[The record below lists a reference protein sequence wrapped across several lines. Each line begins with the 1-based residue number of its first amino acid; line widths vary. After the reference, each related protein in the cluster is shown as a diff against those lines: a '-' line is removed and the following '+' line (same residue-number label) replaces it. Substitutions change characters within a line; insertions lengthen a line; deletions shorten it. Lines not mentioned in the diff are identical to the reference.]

1 MTPAASRFR
10 ILLYY
15 REASHQPSTAQPL
28 DNLTH
33 SLFAVTLGRTPLGRA
48 GRGTTAALLI
58 ASNAPDIDILTA
70 AGGGASYL
78 QWHRG
83 PTHGPLG
90 IIGLGFLTAGLVWLW
105 QRFRDKGGDEP
116 GRAAFGTLV
125 GISIVGVLLHVLMD
139 VPTSYGTRVLSP
151 FDWHWFAE
159 DWVPIVDVY
168 LLAALAIGLLFG
180 TVSESSRRRNAAIAL
195 ALMAANYGLR
205 AVAHHD
211 ALVLA
216 PRLLGPLVPAR
227 CAPQEPAGAAG
238 AAGAID
244 EWPSGDVATSH
255 GAGGRCLIEIA
266 AMPTLVSP
274 FRWRVIAHLSNAY
287 EIHEISLIDARIRS
301 TASPSEGLSR
311 VTTRFPNNWT
321 PPVIQAAGSPLG
333 RVFLGFS
340 RFPSAR
346 ALVDP
351 AGTATVRF
359 SDMRF
364 VGGLLTLQERARRPD
379 PFTAVI
385 RVGPDGRILDEGLA
399 R

>member
-1 MTPAASRFR
+1 
-10 ILLYY
+10 
-15 REASHQPSTAQPL
+15 
-28 DNLTH
+28 
-33 SLFAVTLGRTPLGRA
+33 
-48 GRGTTAALLI
+48 
-58 ASNAPDIDILTA
+58 
-70 AGGGASYL
+70 
-78 QWHRG
+78 
-83 PTHGPLG
+83 
-90 IIGLGFLTAGLVWLW
+90 
-105 QRFRDKGGDEP
+105 
-116 GRAAFGTLV
+116 
-125 GISIVGVLLHVLMD
+125 

-151 FDWHWFAE
+151 FDWHWFAV

-180 TVSESSRRRNAAIAL
+180 IGSESSRRRNAAIAL
-195 ALMAANYGLR
+195 ALMAANYGVR

-211 ALVLA
+211 ALMLA
-216 PRLLGPLVPAR
+216 PRLLGPLVPAK
-227 CAPQEPAGAAG
+227 CAPQASAGVV
-238 AAGAID
+238 D
-244 EWPSGDVATSH
+244 EWPSG
-255 GAGGRCLIEIA
+255 GAAGRPAAGRCLIEIA

-301 TASPSEGLSR
+301 TSSPSESLSR

-321 PPVIQAAGSPLG
+321 PPVTQAAGSRLG

-351 AGTATVRF
+351 AGIATVRF
-359 SDMRF
+359 TDMRF
-364 VGGLLTLQERARRPD
+364 VGGLLTLEERARRPD

-385 RVGPDGRILDEGLA
+385 RVGRDGRILDEGLA